1 VNQASQLPVVVLI
14 SGNGTNLQAIIDAA
28 QVDLPIEIGAVI
40 SNRPDIYGL
49 QRAEQAG
56 IETAVLNHKAYP
68 DRASF
73 DHALMKLIDRYSPG
87 LIVLAGFMR
96 ILTTVFVRHYAGRL
110 LNIHPSLL
118 PKYPGL
124 NTHQRALDAQDRLHG
139 ASVHFVTEDLDGGPI
154 VIQAQVTVMADDD
167 ADSLAARVLQKEHQ
181 IYPLT
186 IRWFAEKRLSMDEK
200 GEVILNGKH
209 LDKPVVFA
217 PQDSIG

>member
-1 VNQASQLPVVVLI
+1 VVLI

-28 QVDLPIEIGAVI
+28 QNDLPIEIRAVI

-68 DRASF
+68 DRESF

-96 ILTTVFVRHYAGRL
+96 ILTTAFVRHYAGCL

-124 NTHQRALDAQDRLHG
+124 DTHQRALDAQDRLHG
-139 ASVHFVTEDLDGGPI
+139 ASVHFVTEDLDGGPM
-154 VIQAQVTVMADDD
+154 VTQAQVTVMADDD

-181 IYPLT
+181 IYPLA
-186 IRWFAEKRLSMDEK
+186 IRWFAEKRLSMDEN
-200 GEVILNGKH
+200 GEVILNGKQ

-217 PQDSIG
+217 PQDPIG